1 MWQALIVPLVDLG
14 RQWLKNKSE
23 EKQAVHQAKLKN
35 IEKETS
41 WEDTMAQGSLTSW
54 KDEWFTI
61 VLSVPVVA
69 VGFGIALDNPTILLR
84 TKEALETLSGLP
96 EWYQYLLYIAVLS
109 SFGIRGVDKLM
120 EMRK

>member
-1 MWQALIVPLVDLG
+1 MWQALIAPLAELG
-14 RQWLKNKSE
+14 RQWLKNKAE
-23 EKQAVHQAKLKN
+23 VKQAKHEAVLKN
-35 IEKETS
+35 IEKES
-41 WEDTMAQGSLTSW
+41 NWEDTMAQGSLTSW
-54 KDEWFTI
+54 KDEWFTV

-69 VGFGIALDNPTILLR
+69 VGFGIALDNPTVLLR
-84 TKEALETLSGLP
+84 TKEALEALSGLP

>member
-1 MWQALIVPLVDLG
+1 MWQALISPLLG
-14 RQWLKNKSE
+14 LGKQWLSNKAE
-23 EKQAVHQAKLKN
+23 EKQAKHEANLQRIQQESN
-35 IEKETS
+35 
-41 WEDTMAQGSLTSW
+41 WEETMAQGSLTSW
-54 KDEWFTI
+54 KDEWFTV

-69 VGFGIALDNPTILLR
+69 VGFGIALDNPTVLLR